1 MQKLVFKNAKNEVID
16 LTSGEFGITNWKGF
30 DNTGLNLQTQTVPF
44 TDGSV
49 FIDGLLNNRELSV
62 TLALQDNGNLEKR
75 YELKRKVIEMLNPKL
90 GEGIL
95 VYTNNYL
102 SRQIK
107 VIPSIPI
114 FQNKNSNDRGTQK
127 GNLVFTACNPYWEDT
142 EETVIDLRSGV
153 RQIVEN
159 KGDVPCS
166 FTLEMYLSG
175 IEKPTFQN
183 FTTNKKIG
191 LMNSYNQNV
200 LINTQDGKKSVT
212 SLINVPSP
220 SFFSYADVN
229 DVTYS
234 NTSGLFV
241 AVGDGGKILTSKDGV
256 KWIKVNTEGQ
266 SNSDLNSVCF
276 CPSRNLLCAVGNGVA
291 FLSSDG
297 VTWEDV
303 TITGD
308 YVKVIC
314 NNGTFIAVGS
324 DGMATSSDG
333 INWTYD
339 DTKTG
344 TDIAYS
350 QFIDKYIFAS
360 SNGIE
365 ISEDLE
371 TWTTVS
377 AYTGKIALK
386 EDVPSDETPLFMVVS
401 SSGIVTSTDGETWT
415 VVNNNVYSWVMY
427 DKFKQCYFVVRNGV
441 YSTTDGTTVE
451 AQTIDTS
458 AGDVKRIYYFDLQG
472 VYICLC
478 DDGITSSTDFTEW
491 SDNVESSVINKA
503 FVLNDKYFAIGNKI
517 LYSEDG
523 QTWQEVLTDVA
534 DLDLQDMCYSKP
546 LNLYVAVGLYE
557 NEKEGKIFTSFDG
570 IEWTQRSTP
579 VCNGLYSIVYAE
591 NLGMFVVGGGIPYTS
606 QNAICFIS
614 TDGINWTDITT
625 DDTPA
630 RIEHI
635 VYAEDKGLFIFA
647 TPFGY
652 YVYNSDLDFA
662 NHLSLKAVDI
672 IPLYNETEKKFYL
685 FTFYGYG
692 VYQSIDGINWSFSA
706 CELPDGVSECH
717 YNLFVKR
724 DNTYYGNGNGKFLV
738 SNDGVKWET
747 EGDFENYIA
756 VAYSEKDNNFVFL
769 SADAGTIYTT
779 EKKGEENLI
788 ADLTN
793 DSNMN
798 NSLEVGDNEI
808 IIYGIASSE
817 FRSVMKYRQRYVGV

>member
-1 MQKLVFKNAKNEVID
+1 MQKLIFRNGNGVEVN
-16 LTSGEFGITNWKGF
+16 LTSGNFGITNWKGF
-30 DNTGLNLQTQTVPF
+30 DNAGLNIQSQTVPF

-49 FIDGLLNNRELSV
+49 FIDALLNNRELSV
-62 TLALQDNGNLEKR
+62 TVALQDNGKLEKR
-75 YELKRKVIEMLNPKL
+75 YELKRELIKILNPKL
-90 GEGIL
+90 GEGVL
-95 VYTNNYL
+95 TYTNDFL
-102 SRQIK
+102 SKQIK
-107 VIPSIPI
+107 VVPSIPI
-114 FQNKNSNDRGTQK
+114 FQNKNSNDKGTQK
-127 GNLVFTACNPYWEDT
+127 GTLVFTACNPYWEDT

-183 FTTNKKIG
+183 FTTNKKIS
-191 LMNSYNQNV
+191 LTNSYNQNV
-200 LINTQDGKKSVT
+200 LINTHDGKKSVT
-212 SLINVPSP
+212 SLINVPIP

-241 AVGDGGKILTSKDGV
+241 AVGNGGKILTSKDGV

-266 SNSDLNSVCF
+266 SNSNLNSVCF
-276 CPSRNLLCAVGNGVA
+276 CHSRNLLCAVGNGVV

-303 TITGD
+303 TITGN

-314 NNGTFIAVGS
+314 NNETFIAVGS

-386 EDVPSDETPLFMVVS
+386 EDVPSNETPLFMVVS
-401 SSGIVTSTDGETWT
+401 SSGIITSTDGETWS

-427 DKFKQCYFVVRNGV
+427 DKFKQCYFVVGNGV

-472 VYICLC
+472 IYICLC
-478 DDGITSSTDFTEW
+478 NDGVTSSTDFTEW
-491 SDNVESSVINKA
+491 SDNVASSVINNA
-503 FVLNDKYFAIGNKI
+503 FVINDKYFAIGNKI
-517 LYSEDG
+517 LVSDDG
-523 QTWQEVLTDVA
+523 QAWTEVYSGVV
-534 DLDLQDMCYSKP
+534 DLRLQSMCYSRS
-546 LNLYVAVGLYE
+546 LELYVAVGTDEITGYLL
-557 NEKEGKIFTSFDG
+557 TSSDG
-570 IEWTQRSTP
+570 IEWTQRNIP
-579 VCNGLYSIVYAE
+579 ACNSLYDIVYAE
-591 NLGMFVVGGGIPYTS
+591 NKGYFVAVGGVPYT
-606 QNAICFIS
+606 AYIKTCIIS
-614 TDGINWTDITT
+614 YDGILW
-625 DDTPA
+625 
-630 RIEHI
+630 
-635 VYAEDKGLFIFA
+635 EDKSDTASSAGRHIIYSEDKELFVLA
-647 TPFGY
+647 TPFGVEVSDVGY
-652 YVYNSDLDFA
+652 DFTDPVSLISSSDL
-662 NHLSLKAVDI
+662 
-672 IPLYNETEKKFYL
+672 IPLYNEKEKKFYC
-685 FTFYGYG
+685 FGDRG
-692 VYQSIDGINWSFSA
+692 VYQSIDGINWSYSA
-706 CELPDGVSECH
+706 YDLPDGISSLNF
-717 YNLFVKR
+717 NLFVKR

-738 SNDGVKWET
+738 SNDGIKWET

-756 VAYSEKDNNFVFL
+756 VAYSERDNNFVFL
-769 SADAGTIYTT
+769 SADSGTVYTT

-793 DSNMN
+793 DSNMYN
-798 NSLEVGDNEI
+798 NLEVGDNEI
-808 IIYGIASSE
+808 IIYGIASPE
-817 FRSVMKYRQRYVGV
+817 FRSVMKYRQRYAGV